1 MELLSAIRRIIAR
14 KIVERKQPYV
24 ATVMEVYSLTGIE
37 PDVQRD
43 EAEVL
48 VAKGV
53 ITTGRAFNGIYYK
66 LKEQW

>member
-1 MELLSAIRRIIAR
+1 MERAIKQIIAR

-24 ATVMEVYSLTGIE
+24 ATAMEVYSLTGIE

-43 EAEVL
+43 EAEAL

-53 ITTGRAFNGIYYK
+53 ITMGRTFNGMYYK

>member
-24 ATVMEVYSLTGIE
+24 ATAMEVYSLTGIE

-53 ITTGRAFNGIYYK
+53 ITTGRIYNGIYYK

>member
-1 MELLSAIRRIIAR
+1 MLKVIRKIIAR

-24 ATVMEVYSLTGIE
+24 ATGMEVYKMTGKGLE
-37 PDVQRD
+37 QQRD

-53 ITTGRAFNGIYYK
+53 ITTGRTFNGIYYK

>member
-24 ATVMEVYSLTGIE
+24 ATAMEVYSLTGIE

-53 ITTGRAFNGIYYK
+53 ITTGRTFNGIYYK

>member
-24 ATVMEVYSLTGIE
+24 ATAMEVYSLTGIE

-43 EAEVL
+43 EAEAL

-53 ITTGRAFNGIYYK
+53 ITTGRTFNGIYYK

>member
-1 MELLSAIRRIIAR
+1 MSLIRAIRQIIAR
-14 KIVERKQPYV
+14 KIVERRAPAV
-24 ATVMEVYSLTGIE
+24 ATGMEVYNMTGKGLE
-37 PDVQRD
+37 QQRD

-53 ITTGRAFNGIYYK
+53 ITTGRTFNGIYYK

>member
-1 MELLSAIRRIIAR
+1 MERAIKQIIAR
-14 KIVERKQPYV
+14 KIVERKPPYV
-24 ATVMEVYSLTGIE
+24 ATAMEVYSLTGIE
-37 PDVQRD
+37 LDVQRD

-53 ITTGRAFNGIYYK
+53 ITTGRIFNGIYYK